1 VRSAYAS
8 VPAPWGRIHLAVS
21 DRGVAG
27 LELFT
32 PKDEFIEAIER
43 RLGERPVPVDEAGEA
58 LATMTRLAAGAVQ
71 SFLDGDRRALDG
83 VPIDLRTGSD
93 WDRRVLEGVRQI
105 PFGAVTSYGRLARLI
120 GSPGAARAVG
130 GAVGRNPIG
139 LLIPC
144 HRVIAGD
151 GGIGGYG
158 GDWWGSREEHLAVKR
173 QLLALEGTS
182 IPARTLV
189 G

>member
-1 VRSAYAS
+1 VQSAYAL
-8 VPAPWGRIHLAVS
+8 VPAPWGLIHLAVS
-21 DRGVAG
+21 DRGVVA

-32 PKDEFIEAIER
+32 PTDEFREAIDR
-43 RLGERPVPVDEAGEA
+43 RLGERPIPADEARGA
-58 LATMTRLAAGAVQ
+58 LATMARLATAGVRA
-71 SFLDGDRRALDG
+71 FLDGDARALDG
-83 VPIDLRTGSD
+83 IPIDLQTGSE
-93 WDRRVLEGVRQI
+93 WDRRVLDGVRQI

-158 GDWWGSREEHLAVKR
+158 GDWWGSREQHLAVKR
-173 QLLALEGTS
+173 QLLALEGIR
-182 IPARTLV
+182 IPAHTLV

>member
-1 VRSAYAS
+1 MRSAYAS
-8 VPAPWGRIHLAVS
+8 VPAPWGLIHLAVS
-21 DRGVAG
+21 ERGVGG

-32 PKDEFIEAIER
+32 PVDAFVEATAR
-43 RLGERPVPVDEAGEA
+43 RLGELPLPADEAPDVLSEMA
-58 LATMTRLAAGAVQ
+58 CAATARVRA
-71 SFLDGDRRALDG
+71 FLDGDRRALDG
-83 VPIDLRTGSD
+83 VPIDLRTRSD

-105 PFGAVTSYGRLARLI
+105 PSGAVTSYGRLARLI

-139 LLIPC
+139 LFIPC
-144 HRVIAGD
+144 HRVLAGD

-158 GDWWGSREEHLAVKR
+158 GDWWGSHEDHLAVKR
-173 QLLALEGTS
+173 QLLAIEGTR
-182 IPARTLV
+182 IPARNLV